1 MARNV
6 GGFAEGFK
14 GGFGLVN
21 DFNAQKAKE
30 RDAEQTQEFRQEEL
44 GLRKQVAKDK
54 AEQDLLQTGFQK
66 TAAEEATRRR
76 LLAED
81 ERKARIIRD
90 EAAGVSRD
98 ARDASADAVNLARL
112 DGIALTNKVNQGE
125 IDAQNKVADEREVE
139 ALNLRVGTIYSNLQ
153 SLGEGG
159 DFEGMRKL
167 IEANRAD
174 LTNPLGSLNYLDIV
188 NPETGINLAAL
199 GEDMKKLSGGALD
212 KASPGTLA
220 LMDVVLNKER
230 SAIVGQDITS
240 EFVNAPSAWHDQGY
254 KVLATGISNI
264 QSNVDGSGTADSW
277 VKVLSPEGDIAFYP
291 AGTTQ
296 KGEPGVVTKQE
307 MNLDEGMQALA
318 GYAQFYQFMNKNPL
332 IKAAIEE
339 REKIEKFGTLEKF
352 ESAVTAEVNKV
363 FADIGQAEE
372 DFIPESVKELG
383 LGVGG
388 VAATRQEV
396 RQKIQQ
402 NFLYGP
408 PKVKNN
414 KEAEAYFE
422 DVRNRFSQISAR
434 QTKGNPFG
442 RYGNRSITSFVPE
455 GTEFSLKQM
464 LSINHM
470 ADDKGIIND
479 PEALNAY
486 LQKQDDTWGQ

>member
-1 MARNV
+1 
-6 GGFAEGFK
+6 
-14 GGFGLVN
+14 
-21 DFNAQKAKE
+21 
-30 RDAEQTQEFRQEEL
+30 
-44 GLRKQVAKDK
+44 
-54 AEQDLLQTGFQK
+54 
-66 TAAEEATRRR
+66 
-76 LLAED
+76 
-81 ERKARIIRD
+81 
-90 EAAGVSRD
+90 
-98 ARDASADAVNLARL
+98 
-112 DGIALTNKVNQGE
+112 
-125 IDAQNKVADEREVE
+125 
-139 ALNLRVGTIYSNLQ
+139 
-153 SLGEGG
+153 
-159 DFEGMRKL
+159 MRKL
-167 IEANRAD
+167 IEAKRGD

-199 GEDMKKLSGGALD
+199 GEDMKKVAGGGLD
-212 KASPGTLA
+212 KVSPGTLA

-230 SAIVGQDITS
+230 SNIVGQDITS

-277 VKVLSPEGDIAFYP
+277 VKVLTPEGDIAFYP

-318 GYAQFYQFMNKNPL
+318 GYAQLYQFMNKNPL

-339 REKIEKFGTLEKF
+339 REKIEKFGSLEKF

-363 FADIGQAEE
+363 FADIGQAEK

-414 KEAEAYFE
+414 QEAEAYFE

-434 QTKGNPFG
+434 QAKGNPFD

-486 LQKQDDTWGQ
+486 LQKQDPAWGQ